1 MVEPLS
7 LELFILCLVLPWL
20 PPPPPLSVECL
31 CSLWENFLMIC
42 VPCPPSSRWSDLQ
55 NLLLLLLIVTMFKLL
70 ILIAAIPFHQTEVGM
85 HQTVHNYKILSGFP
99 CAAPMIYFIEFCE

>member
-1 MVEPLS
+1 
-7 LELFILCLVLPWL
+7 
-20 PPPPPLSVECL
+20 
-31 CSLWENFLMIC
+31 MIC

-55 NLLLLLLIVTMFKLL
+55 NLLLTVTMFKLI
-70 ILIAAIPFHQTEVGM
+70 ILIPFHQTEVGM

>member
-20 PPPPPLSVECL
+20 PPPLPLSVECL

-42 VPCPPSSRWSDLQ
+42 VLASLKMVRIAHKGF
-55 NLLLLLLIVTMFKLL
+55 LITVS
-70 ILIAAIPFHQTEVGM
+70 FHHNSTLGM
-85 HQTVHNYKILSGFP
+85 HQPIKFSA
-99 CAAPMIYFIEFCE
+99 CALVSCADDIFY